1 MNLNVIREQRKTMHA
16 DLKWRKNYIETTNA
30 TQAKTERER
39 ITAKI
44 DRLAPGLR
52 TVYLRRRLDLLKSRL
67 E

>member
-16 DLKWRKNYIETTNA
+16 DMMWRKNYIETTSA
-30 TQAKTERER
+30 SQVKTERDR
-39 ITAKI
+39 IIAKI

-52 TVYLRRRLDLLKSRL
+52 TVYLRRRLDLLKTRL